1 PACSMARRSEGL
13 STTHRVPVRRSGLSQ
28 IRHISVSEKFWQLSH
43 LRTLSIAW
51 LRALARRTPPDRPLS
66 SKWNAMR
73 WAVFWPTHGK
83 HRRKSTNSTAK
94 GLNAMNTP
102 QRQWQTGSD
111 SKRHFESGRH
121 AHTGHHAGHFI
132 LLMRLHAA
140 YCIVHRSG
148 QKVFKDFLVLGK

>member
-1 PACSMARRSEGL
+1 MARRSEGL
-13 STTHRVPVRRSGLSQ
+13 STTHRVPVRRSGLSP

-43 LRTLSIAW
+43 LRTVSIAL
-51 LRALARRTPPDRPLS
+51 LRALASRPPPDRPLS
-66 SKWNAMR
+66 SKCNAKR
-73 WAVFWPTHGK
+73 WAAFWPTPRK
-83 HRRKSTNSTAK
+83 HRRDSTNSSTK

-102 QRQWQTGSD
+102 QRRWQTGSG

-140 YCIVHRSG
+140 YCIVHRCG
-148 QKVFKDFLVLGK
+148 QKVFKDFLVL